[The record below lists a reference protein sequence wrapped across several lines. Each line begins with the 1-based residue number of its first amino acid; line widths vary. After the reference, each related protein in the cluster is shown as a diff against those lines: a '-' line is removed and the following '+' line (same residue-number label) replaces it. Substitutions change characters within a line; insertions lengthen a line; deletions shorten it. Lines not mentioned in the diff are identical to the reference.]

1 MPPQIVQQATMLSAL
16 EEQVEG
22 AGAAM
27 GKLKSK
33 MAEMAAKS
41 GDKGKYCAI
50 FALSII
56 LMLLIMAAFS

>member
-1 MPPQIVQQATMLSAL
+1 MLSAL